1 MEKTYKVVWEI
12 DIVANTP
19 EEAARKA
26 LEYQRD
32 RESIATV
39 FSVTEPN
46 GNTLVFDLR
55 E

>member
-12 DIVANTP
+12 DIAADSP

-32 RESIATV
+32 RESLATV
-39 FSVTEPN
+39 FNVTEPN
-46 GNTLVFDLR
+46 GNTIVFDLR